1 LDGEEPKEEKA
12 KIARNRQIEALKKQI
27 QDFKKENP
35 DAKGQLKTLISR
47 NESEAKKVQQQL
59 DKGDFTTPE
68 KKSILEDKEA
78 QRKFPELYKKAIEA
92 KDKVV
97 QLRKERELR
106 IAKQHYE
113 QMTTAKK
120 IYNAAGEVLNIPR
133 SIMSSLDFSAPL
145 RQGLFASVG
154 NPKVAAGA
162 FAEMFRMGASK
173 ARFDRWFHDVRESDL
188 WPVAEKSKLY
198 IADPHNVNITAREEA
213 FMSQLAEKAPLIG
226 TGFKVGKVKVGGLDL
241 VGGSERAYVGYLNK
255 LRWDLFTQFTKKA
268 MMDGKTIENSP
279 ELYKQMANY
288 INDATGR
295 GNIGGKFEGAAPL
308 MNSVL
313 FSPRLIA
320 SRLNL
325 LKNLFTF
332 AIPYTDVPKE
342 VRVAYYKDFASLVG
356 TGLAVSALAHY
367 GMGASVETDPRSS
380 DFGKIRDGDTRFD
393 IWGGMVQYIR
403 LIAQITTGQTK
414 QASNGKITELN
425 GKGAFGQTEGDVM
438 LRFIRGKLAP
448 IPGTFVDLK
457 THRDV
462 VGNKVTWQDALE
474 RNLMPL
480 ILNDL
485 HDAYK
490 DNGVKQVFK
499 TLIPS
504 TFGVGVST
512 YKSDSNTKTL
522 PEVLKDNL
530 RSEDTDRSRLKNY
543 NAAGR
548 DINDKEFDQYVKQ
561 RDAYIKT
568 KVEKLFSE
576 GVLVLDKGNVVR
588 KKYDQLPPEEITKQL
603 ASIKQEATRK
613 ITKQLFGEEKKTAA
627 QKKAEAKLAAAKKK
641 ENQN

>member
-1 LDGEEPKEEKA
+1 
-12 KIARNRQIEALKKQI
+12 
-27 QDFKKENP
+27 
-35 DAKGQLKTLISR
+35 
-47 NESEAKKVQQQL
+47 
-59 DKGDFTTPE
+59 
-68 KKSILEDKEA
+68 
-78 QRKFPELYKKAIEA
+78 
-92 KDKVV
+92 
-97 QLRKERELR
+97 
-106 IAKQHYE
+106 
-113 QMTTAKK
+113 
-120 IYNAAGEVLNIPR
+120 
-133 SIMSSLDFSAPL
+133 
-145 RQGLFASVG
+145 
-154 NPKVAAGA
+154 
-162 FAEMFRMGASK
+162 
-173 ARFDRWFHDVRESDL
+173 
-188 WPVAEKSKLY
+188 
-198 IADPHNVNITAREEA
+198 
-213 FMSQLAEKAPLIG
+213 
-226 TGFKVGKVKVGGLDL
+226 
-241 VGGSERAYVGYLNK
+241 
-255 LRWDLFTQFTKKA
+255 
-268 MMDGKTIENSP
+268 
-279 ELYKQMANY
+279 
-288 INDATGR
+288 
-295 GNIGGKFEGAAPL
+295 
-308 MNSVL
+308 
-313 FSPRLIA
+313 
-320 SRLNL
+320 
-325 LKNLFTF
+325 
-332 AIPYTDVPKE
+332 VPKE

-512 YKSDSNTKTL
+512 YKSDANTKTL

-576 GVLVLDKGNVVR
+576 GALVLDKGNVVR

-613 ITKQLFGEEKKTAA
+613 VTKQLFGEEKKTAA
-627 QKKAEAKLAAAKKK
+627 QKKAEAKLEAAKKK